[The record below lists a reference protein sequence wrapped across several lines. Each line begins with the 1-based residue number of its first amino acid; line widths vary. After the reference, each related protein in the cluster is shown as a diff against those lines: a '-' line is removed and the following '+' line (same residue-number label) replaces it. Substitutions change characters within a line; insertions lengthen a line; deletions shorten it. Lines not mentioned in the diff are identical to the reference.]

1 MKLVIQ
7 RVKHAR
13 VEVDGKEVFAIGK
26 GLLIFIGISKED
38 DGTQIE
44 WLAKKAAELRIFED
58 DQDKM
63 NLSLKDING
72 EILLVSQF
80 TLYGSCIKG
89 RRPDFLNASQ
99 PQKAEKMYL
108 DFAEAIKQNS
118 IIPKLGEFGK
128 HMDITLLNDGPVTM
142 ILERK

>member
-7 RVKHAR
+7 RVKHAK
-13 VEVDGKEVFAIGK
+13 VEVDRREVSRIGK

-44 WLAKKAAELRIFED
+44 WLAKKAVELRIFED
-58 DQDKM
+58 EQEKM
-63 NLSLKDING
+63 NLSLKDIGG

-80 TLYGSCIKG
+80 TLYGNCKKG
-89 RRPDFLNASQ
+89 RRPDFLNAAQ
-99 PQKAEKMYL
+99 PEKAEKMYL
-108 DFAEAIKQNS
+108 DFAEALKQNG

-128 HMDITLLNDGPVTM
+128 HMNITLLNDGPVTM
-142 ILERK
+142 ILEK

>member
-7 RVKHAR
+7 RVKHAG
-13 VEVDGKEVFAIGK
+13 VKVDGKEISSIGK

-38 DGTQIE
+38 DGAQIE
-44 WLAKKAAELRIFED
+44 WLAKKTVELRIFED

-63 NLSLKDING
+63 NLSLKDIEG

-89 RRPDFLNASQ
+89 RRPDFLEAAH
-99 PQKAEKMYL
+99 PEKAEKMYL
-108 DFAEAIKQNS
+108 KFADAIKQNG
-118 IIPKLGEFGK
+118 IIPKLGKFGK

-142 ILERK
+142 ILER

>member
-1 MKLVIQ
+1 MKLIIQ
-7 RVKHAR
+7 RVKHAQ
-13 VEVDGKEVFAIGK
+13 VEVVGKEVSSIGK

-63 NLSLKDING
+63 NLSLKDIDG

-80 TLYGSCIKG
+80 TLYGSCSKG
-89 RRPDFLNASQ
+89 RRPDFLNAAQ

-108 DFAEAIKQNS
+108 KFAEAIKQNG
-118 IIPKLGEFGK
+118 INPKLGEFGK
-128 HMDITLLNDGPVTM
+128 HMVITLLNDGPVTM
-142 ILERK
+142 ILER

>member
-7 RVKHAR
+7 RVKYAK
-13 VEVDGKEVFAIGK
+13 VEVAGKKISSIGK

-44 WLAKKAAELRIFED
+44 WLAKKTVELRIFED
-58 DQDKM
+58 KQGKM
-63 NLSLKDING
+63 NLSLKNIEG

-80 TLYGSCIKG
+80 TLYGSCNKG
-89 RRPDFLNASQ
+89 RRPDFLGAAQ
-99 PQKAEKMYL
+99 PEKAERMYL
-108 DFAEAIKQNS
+108 DFAEALKQNG
-118 IIPKLGEFGK
+118 IIPKLGKFGE

-142 ILERK
+142 ILER

>member
-13 VEVDGKEVFAIGK
+13 VEIGGKEISSIGK
-26 GLLIFIGISKED
+26 GLLILIGISKDD

-44 WLAKKAAELRIFED
+44 WLAKKAVELRIFED
-58 DQDKM
+58 EHDKM
-63 NLSLKDING
+63 NLSLKEING

-80 TLYGSCIKG
+80 TLYGSCNKG
-89 RRPDFLNASQ
+89 RRPDFLNAAK
-99 PQKAEKMYL
+99 PEKAKEMYL
-108 DFAEAIKQNS
+108 NFAGAIKQNG
-118 IIPKLGEFGK
+118 IIPKLGEFGE

-142 ILERK
+142 ILER